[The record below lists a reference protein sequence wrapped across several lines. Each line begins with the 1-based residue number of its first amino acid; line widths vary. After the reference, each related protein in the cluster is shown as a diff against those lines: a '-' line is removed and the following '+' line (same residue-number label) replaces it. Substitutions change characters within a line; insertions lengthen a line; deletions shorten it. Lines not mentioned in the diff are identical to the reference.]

1 MIDPNNTKKLAE
13 FQPARDDTEIDLV
26 EFLAILI
33 DGKWIILWVTS
44 LIFLLGVAK
53 AFLDEPIYKADA
65 ILQVDDKPRMLVGMK
80 QLDDTYQGS
89 LPVLAEVELIKSRKV
104 LGEAIRNLNL
114 DIEVRPKY
122 FPIIGKT
129 IASQF
134 QKDPNESQSKSSL
147 SDVSILAQYAWGGES
162 IQIDTLSIPKS
173 LRDKEL
179 LLQAGEQGYFQ
190 IIYDEQIILDG
201 MVGELVSKPIQQ
213 VEGIFAIQITR
224 LEANPGTHFTLKQF
238 SENKAI
244 NLLKENLSVAEKN
257 KLTGILE
264 LTLESKNPEMAVRIL
279 NEIANI
285 YVQQNVEHKYAEA
298 HQTLEFLEEQLPIL
312 QKRKDEAINALNTY
326 KNRKGSI
333 DFNTETNNVL
343 SDLVNLQTQT
353 TLLEHRRDEL
363 RQTFTQSHPNIIAID
378 KQIARLKAQIQSRD
392 NMIKALP
399 ETQQVILGLSGDVQ
413 ISSNLYNT
421 LFDKAQAL
429 RVTKAGTVGDVR
441 VIDYAIVP
449 NTPIKPRKEFII
461 AIALV
466 IGFIFG
472 IAIVFIRKMLRRGME
487 DPDLIEKQLNVPVY
501 ATIIYSKNQEILNK
515 KIDKPSAR
523 QNNESLLLAKS
534 YSEDSAIES
543 LRSFRTTLHFS
554 LLDAKNNIILISGP
568 GPNVGKSFVSANLA
582 AIVADSGKKVL
593 LIDADLRKGAIHK
606 LLRVKRERG
615 LSEIILNSISI
626 KEATHSIPVAN
637 IDFIATGTLPPNP
650 SELLLHERFGVLL
663 EALTPQYD
671 LIIVDSPPILAATD
685 AAIISRFASATF
697 MVIKAGLHTRR
708 ELDQSIKRFSQSGT
722 NIKGIVFN
730 GILET
735 SSRYGYNYNKY
746 VYQYSYKNTKR

>member
-1 MIDPNNTKKLAE
+1 MTE
-13 FQPARDDTEIDLV
+13 FQPARDDTEIDLI
-26 EFLAILI
+26 EFLAILM
-33 DGKWIILWVTS
+33 DGRWIILWVAS
-44 LIFLLGVAK
+44 LILLLGVAK

-65 ILQVDDKPRMLVGMK
+65 ILQVDDKPKILIGMK
-80 QLDDTYQGS
+80 QLDDTYQGN
-89 LPVLAEVELIKSRKV
+89 LTALAEVELIKSRKV

-114 DIEVRPKY
+114 DIEVSPKY

-134 QKDPNESQSKSSL
+134 QKEAEENHRKSSL
-147 SDVSILAQYAWGGES
+147 NNISVLAQYAWGGES
-162 IQIDTLSIPKS
+162 IQIDMLSIPKS

-201 MVGELVSKPIQQ
+201 IVGKLISKPIQD
-213 VEGIFAIQITR
+213 VEGVFEIRIIR
-224 LEANPGTHFTLKQF
+224 LEANPGTYFTLKQF

-264 LTLESKNPEMAVRIL
+264 LTFESKSPEMAARIL
-279 NEIANI
+279 NEIASI

-312 QKRKDEAINALNTY
+312 QKRKDEAVNALNVY
-326 KNRKGSI
+326 KNSKGSV
-333 DFNTETNNVL
+333 DFTTETTNVL

-353 TLLEHRRDEL
+353 TLLEHKRDEL
-363 RQTFTQSHPNIIAID
+363 RQTYTQSHPNVIAID
-378 KQIARLKAQIQSRD
+378 KQIARLKAQIKSRD

-429 RVTKAGTVGDVR
+429 KVTKAGTVGDVR

-449 NTPIKPRKEFII
+449 NIPIKPKKEFII
-461 AIALV
+461 VIALV
-466 IGFIFG
+466 IGVILG
-472 IAIVFIRKMLRRGME
+472 IAIVFIRKMLRRGMD

-501 ATIIYSKNQEILNK
+501 ATITYSKNQEILNK
-515 KIDKPSAR
+515 KIDKPNAH
-523 QNNESLLLAKS
+523 QNNDSLLLAKS

-568 GPNVGKSFVSANLA
+568 SPNVGKSFVSANLA
-582 AIVADSGKKVL
+582 AVVSDSGKKVL

-615 LSEIILNSISI
+615 LSEIILNATSIE
-626 KEATHSIPVAN
+626 KATHNIPVAN

-650 SELLLHERFGVLL
+650 SELLLHERFGALL
-663 EALTPQYD
+663 EALTVRYD
-671 LIIVDSPPILAATD
+671 LIIIDSPPILAATD

-730 GILET
+730 GMLET
-735 SSRYGYNYNKY
+735 SSRYGYSYNRY